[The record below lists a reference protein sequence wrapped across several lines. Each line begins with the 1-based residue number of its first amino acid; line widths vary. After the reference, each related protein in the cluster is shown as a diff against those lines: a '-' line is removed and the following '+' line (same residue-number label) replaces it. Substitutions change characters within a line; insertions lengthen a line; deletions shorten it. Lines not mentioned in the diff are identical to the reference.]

1 MQLFLYCPQIDH
13 TCWFFVADKRM
24 CEQWAPFWSVLVV
37 ACKINFNFLSLNSI
51 FSSSVLSVKM
61 SEFALFIWVND
72 KPVQGSVLNMIN
84 IIEPRCDLKDYK
96 VGQKVR
102 VKFRGFGDHEAVI
115 GMISGKFFLKF
126 IFILATQTPLKLHW
140 VWSRKGEH
148 VVLTS

>member
-1 MQLFLYCPQIDH
+1 
-13 TCWFFVADKRM
+13 
-24 CEQWAPFWSVLVV
+24 
-37 ACKINFNFLSLNSI
+37 
-51 FSSSVLSVKM
+51 M

-115 GMISGKFFLKF
+115 GMISGKFFLKIYF
-126 IFILATQTPLKLHW
+126 HSCNTNASEVALSLIAKGGTRGFNFLKCSVPVLLECYLH
-140 VWSRKGEH
+140 G
-148 VVLTS
+148 